1 MRRDPQTLPTPR
13 PGHRVYVGAY
23 EDDETTVYIH
33 EDTAPRPLPGGP
45 FAWGYQGAGP
55 RAVARAILTMEYN
68 EVVADV
74 MADRLME
81 QVIAQLPDW
90 RYNPTER
97 RPGPEWELASP
108 QIHEWFVSQARGYRQ
123 VSARRHPR

>member
-1 MRRDPQTLPTPR
+1 MPPDPQTLPTPR
-13 PGHRVYVGAY
+13 PGHRVYIGAY

-74 MADRLME
+74 MAD
-81 QVIAQLPDW
+81 PDDQ
-90 RYNPTER
+90 
-97 RPGPEWELASP
+97 S
-108 QIHEWFVSQARGYRQ
+108 
-123 VSARRHPR
+123 